1 MSIFTILAPIS
12 LYSTRFGIVIVALFC
27 MEFSRNIL
35 RPDTKIVVFDL
46 DGTLYYKSGMVR
58 RMMFHAPL
66 EWRMMWVERTTRK
79 HLRGDWYGDKDTFY
93 KMYFQHMANGR
104 LFSSNYARWW
114 YNTRYMPLMVKVI
127 RDFYQPAPWVL
138 PFIQQCKAIGIRMV
152 VLSDYDHTIEKLQAL
167 GLDVSLFDWVI
178 SAPELGGLKPA
189 PQLMQCV
196 AVKMGVLP
204 QQCLVIGD
212 RDDTDGEL
220 ARSVGATYWRC
231 NSENPR

>member
-12 LYSTRFGIVIVALFC
+12 LYSTRFGIVIVALFR
-27 MEFSRNIL
+27 MGFSQNIL
-35 RPDTKIVVFDL
+35 RPDTKVVVFDL

-114 YNTRYMPLMVKVI
+114 YNTRYMPLMVKLI
-127 RDFYQPAPWVL
+127 GKYQPLGEWVL
-138 PFIQQCKAIGIRMV
+138 PFVQDCQQKGIKMV
-152 VLSDYDHTIEKLQAL
+152 VLSDYGFAKEKLQAL
-167 GLDVSLFDWVI
+167 GLEPSLFDWVV

-189 PQLMQCV
+189 AELMHHVAERMGV
-196 AVKMGVLP
+196 AVED
-204 QQCLVIGD
+204 CLVIGD
-212 RDDTDGEL
+212 REDTDGEM
-220 ARSVGATYWRC
+220 ARCSGAQFRKVKY
-231 NSENPR
+231 